1 MPLLNRGSQEPRQTP
16 EQMAGWKPAAA
27 GAGNALLQQCA
38 NPGCRAG
45 WLRLWRSRSGPV
57 FEGGWSCSAE
67 CTADLVSAALRR
79 ELDGRTGFS
88 EVHRHRI
95 PLGLLMLRQGWIT
108 QLQLRQAVEAQRA
121 AGGGRLGHWLV
132 RQQGVSERL
141 VTRALALQWGCP
153 VLETEIADVEAGTG
167 LVPRLF
173 IDAYG
178 ALPLRLAADRILY
191 LGFVDRID
199 PVLALAVERMTGLR
213 VECGI
218 VREPAFR
225 AAHARL
231 LEARYPRVEL
241 LEAASEPVLADAI
254 AKRLEKAKPVAARL
268 VRVHDCLW
276 LRIWRKLQRGPAP
289 GHSTVEDMLASLRP
303 C

>member
-1 MPLLNRGSQEPRQTP
+1 MPILSHGNRGV
-16 EQMAGWKPAAA
+16 EQSVERTAEWPAAA
-27 GAGNALLQQCA
+27 AGVRNALLQQCA
-38 NPGCRAG
+38 NPACRAG
-45 WLRLWRSRSGPV
+45 WLRLWRSRTGPV

-67 CTADLVSAALRR
+67 CTTDLLSAALRR
-79 ELDGRTGFS
+79 ELDGRTGTC
-88 EVHRHRI
+88 EEHRHRI

-108 QLQLRQAVEAQRA
+108 QLQLRQAVAAQRA
-121 AGGGRLGHWLV
+121 AGSGRLGHWLV
-132 RQQGVSERL
+132 RQQGISDQL

-153 VLETEIADVEAGTG
+153 VLEAETADIEAGTG

-173 IDAYG
+173 VDAYG
-178 ALPLRLAADRILY
+178 ALPLRLAANRILY

-231 LEARYPRVEL
+231 LEACYPRVEL
-241 LEAASEPVLADAI
+241 LEASSEPVLAEVM
-254 AKRLEKAKPVAARL
+254 AKRLEKVKPVGARL

-276 LRIWRKLQRGPAP
+276 LRMWKQPQRGPAP
-289 GHSTVEDMLASLRP
+289 GSSSVEDLLASLRP
-303 C
+303 S